1 MVDIKEVLS
10 NSYCSIIRDQFNE
23 SFIEQKEEL
32 SAEIQEIAFID
43 LLEQYETQKEE
54 IMQNGLIRPLTSLA
68 EQHLLKRLIV
78 FRNSLR
84 SSSFSFI

>member
-43 LLEQYETQKEE
+43 LLGTVRNSKRR

>member
-1 MVDIKEVLS
+1 MKVS
-10 NSYCSIIRDQFNE
+10 
-23 SFIEQKEEL
+23 IEQKEEL

-43 LLEQYETQKEE
+43 PLEQYETQKEE
-54 IMQNGLIRPLTSLA
+54 ILQNGLIRPLTSLA